1 MNYDKKIKIGHQDG
15 SAGKDIS
22 HRAQG
27 PIPGTL
33 TVVRTDCLKLSSDL
47 CTHAITCLHT
57 NKHICTLHKH
67 TQTYTINKQTQSK
80 IYNITKCPE

>member
-1 MNYDKKIKIGHQDG
+1 MCKLTQQCAITTYLWMNYYKKIKIGHQDG

-22 HRAQG
+22 HRARW

-57 NKHICTLHKH
+57 NTYAHYTNTHKH
-67 TQTYTINKQTQSK
+67 T
-80 IYNITKCPE
+80 P